1 MQMITFRM
9 AQHSV
14 GMQGFSSNIAL
25 ALISLVDTA
34 FAGINSHAGYA
45 SFFFFLK
52 QSDNSCCIS
61 TI

>member
-45 SFFFFLK
+45 SFFFF
-52 QSDNSCCIS
+52 
-61 TI
+61 